1 MRDDIESS
9 RRGVGGYTII
19 EVLVALTLLLTAMVP
34 LAIVLSTG
42 LRATVTTN
50 TRMQARELAATEIDK
65 TKSLK
70 FEAIGIGSATGKF
83 ATASNNA
90 QRAPETGYAGL
101 AAGPETVV
109 TSSGDTFTVTRD
121 VRLQVNSSKT
131 TATKTKKIIITVSW
145 TNPTPASSIELST
158 VIGQTEMTT

>member
-50 TRMQARELAATEIDK
+50 TRMQARELTATEIDR
-65 TKSLK
+65 TRSLK
-70 FEAIGIGSATGKF
+70 FEAIGIGSATSKF
-83 ATASNNA
+83 ATATNDA
-90 QRAPETGYAGL
+90 QLAPETGYAGL
-101 AAGPETVV
+101 VAGPETVV

-121 VRLQVNSSKT
+121 VRLLVNSSKSV
-131 TATKTKKIIITVSW
+131 ATKTKKIIVTVSW
-145 TNPTPASSIELST
+145 TDPAPASFIELST
-158 VIGQTEMTT
+158 VIGPTDMAK